1 MKPKSH
7 KIFKEGIAEEVGVH
21 ESVVDE
27 FVSFYFGKVRDA
39 LSSLED
45 PRVFVEG
52 LGTFAIRKTRI
63 EKAIA
68 KNKSYLGNLEKH
80 TYNGYDKTVAT
91 KEKIKKLEGMLERI
105 EASIQ
110 EKKEFKLKRNE
121 FTRENFQE
129 QKADSGRDQE

>member
-7 KIFKEGIAEEVGVH
+7 KIFKEGIAEEIGVH

-27 FVSFYFGKVRDA
+27 LVSFYFGKVRNA

-45 PRVFVEG
+45 QRVFVEG
-52 LGTFAIRKTRI
+52 LGTFAIRKTRV

-91 KEKIKKLEGMLERI
+91 KEKIEVLEKVLEKI
-105 EASIQ
+105 NASIQ
-110 EKKEFKLKRNE
+110 ERKDFKLKRDE
-121 FTRENFQE
+121 FNRENFKE
-129 QKADSGRDQE
+129 

>member
-7 KIFKEGIAEEVGVH
+7 KIFKDGIAEEIGVH

-27 FVSFYFGKVRDA
+27 FVSFYFGKVRNA

-45 PRVFVEG
+45 QRVFVEG
-52 LGTFAIRKTRI
+52 LGTFAIRKTRV

-91 KEKIKKLEGMLERI
+91 KEKIEVLEKVLEKI
-105 EASIQ
+105 NASIQ
-110 EKKEFKLKRNE
+110 ERKDFKLKRDE
-121 FTRENFQE
+121 FNRKNSKE
-129 QKADSGRDQE
+129 